1 MIAFIKGRLVEKSPT
16 EVIIDCNGVGYQ
28 INISLHTYA
37 QLPNSENITLL
48 TYFQVKEDS
57 QTLYGFADKTEK
69 EIFKLL
75 ISVSGI
81 GGNTARNMLSHITP
95 KELMSAIAANDLK
108 TIQSVKGIGV
118 KTAQRLVIDLQEKVI
133 KLFNIEDLT
142 VVYHNT
148 NSEEAL
154 SALEVLGFVRKSA
167 EKTVKKIVEQNPD
180 ATVEMII
187 KQALKNL

>member
-57 QTLYGFADKTEK
+57 QTLYGFADKTVNEF
-69 EIFKLL
+69 FKLL

-95 KELMSAIAANDLK
+95 KELMSAIAANDLQ
-108 TIQSVKGIGV
+108 TIQSVKGIGA
-118 KTAQRLVIDLQEKVI
+118 KTAQRLVI
-133 KLFNIEDLT
+133 
-142 VVYHNT
+142 
-148 NSEEAL
+148 
-154 SALEVLGFVRKSA
+154 
-167 EKTVKKIVEQNPD
+167 
-180 ATVEMII
+180 
-187 KQALKNL
+187 